1 MIKAL
6 KDRTIHP
13 RIRIE
18 GDNQV
23 SFAVSCRH
31 CTDRCA

>member
-6 KDRTIHP
+6 KDRKINP
-13 RIRIE
+13 RIQIE
-18 GDNQV
+18 GDNHI

-31 CTDRCA
+31 CTAPI